1 MQLHTATV
9 TDGGQK
15 KTERAGG
22 WSEQAGP
29 EANCDG
35 AKWPS
40 PGIAS
45 PLVNQLP
52 LTLATVW
59 EPRDFI
65 RGCHEG
71 IWG

>member
-1 MQLHTATV
+1 MSSYTVTV
-9 TDGGQK
+9 TDGAQK

-22 WSEQAGP
+22 QRP

-35 AKWPS
+35 AKWPL

-52 LTLATVW
+52 LTIATVW
-59 EPRDFI
+59 EPRQFI